1 MFIDKDED
9 SDNNTYQKDES
20 DKDDGS
26 DYDDFW
32 FKNHLED
39 LSYNVTYIFCCCLS
53 DFLLWL
59 SDSLRTYKLEK
70 LKDCNQRR
78 GTIWDPCNI

>member
-39 LSYNVTYIFCCCLS
+39 LS
-53 DFLLWL
+53 
-59 SDSLRTYKLEK
+59 
-70 LKDCNQRR
+70 
-78 GTIWDPCNI
+78 